1 MSPVALKERV
11 QARDRLAAQAEQIGL
26 ALHGEL
32 LQALERGDVPRAAET
47 ARRNDAQL
55 RALAENLRI
64 YQAELRAQ
72 AEELLA
78 AQQRNEQMLTR
89 FAALFAG
96 LPVGALLVSD
106 GGEVLEF
113 NATAGRDFDLDGR
126 AAASRFLHRLVAP
139 QAYQERVA
147 PALHEARGSG
157 AGRVEDI
164 EFLGAGRRFVGD
176 LHIARLPGLER
187 GGGQFAV
194 VVIDRTDSLQALH
207 ALKDAS
213 LALAASEAF
222 LADAARVARTGG
234 WELAIRPR
242 RWRWSREL
250 RELLGVPPGEVLAP
264 ASLEGLLA
272 LTAAH
277 DRPLLAAAFAAAE
290 SGQPFDIEIDMLTA
304 AGQRWRARV
313 IGHADGDGAAVP
325 RVSGVFQDIS
335 SQHLAH
341 RRIDDLG
348 ERLSMANEAGGIG
361 VFDWQRAAGELLL
374 DDRLRA
380 LLGLAQAGDP
390 GRADDLPRDLR
401 TLLHDHLD
409 PGARVQFDA
418 ALERLLEAQEPM
430 HVELL
435 LANPGGEPERWLHV
449 TARAHADADGR
460 VGRVVGCAW
469 DSSPE
474 HEAARLVAAKEAAE
488 AASRAKSAFLS
499 RMSHE
504 LRTPLN
510 AILGFAQ
517 LMRME
522 AEGGDLVLKPHRVA
536 LIETAARHLLDLIN
550 EVLDVSRVE
559 SGRVEVQLERFDLVP
574 VVAEALPLVQGLA
587 DRLGVQ
593 LFDTLAGG
601 APCWVMGDRLRL
613 KEVLI
618 NLLSNAVKYNR
629 PQGSVEV
636 SAYTEDGNAGTSDEA
651 AVVLKVLDTGVG
663 LDDGQQA
670 QLFQPFNRA
679 GAEASGIEGTGMGLF
694 VCRRF
699 VELMGGRI
707 ELKSAPGVGTT
718 VLVRLNAPAR

>member
-126 AAASRFLHRLVAP
+126 TAASRFLHRLVAP

-250 RELLGVPPGEVLAP
+250 RELLGVPLGEVLAP

-290 SGQPFDIEIDMLTA
+290 GGQPFDIEIDMLTA
-304 AGQRWRARV
+304 GGHPWRARV

-361 VFDWQRAAGELLL
+361 VFDWQRAAGELVL

-380 LLGLAQAGDP
+380 LLGLDAQAQ
-390 GRADDLPRDLR
+390 PRELGV
-401 TLLHDHLD
+401 LLHDHLD
-409 PGARVQFDA
+409 ADARAMFDA
-418 ALERLLEAQEPM
+418 ALTRLLEAQEPM

-435 LANPGGEPERWLHV
+435 RASPDGEAERWLHV
-449 TARAHADADGR
+449 TARAHVDADGR
-460 VGRVVGCAW
+460 VVRVVGCAW

-474 HEAARLVAAKEAAE
+474 HEAARLRAAKDSAE
-488 AASRAKSAFLS
+488 SASRAKSAFLS

-550 EVLDVSRVE
+550 EVLDVSRIE
-559 SGRVEVQLERFDLVP
+559 SGRVEVQFERFDLVP

-601 APCWVMGDRLRL
+601 ASCWVMGDRLRL

-629 PQGSVEV
+629 PQGSVEI
-636 SAYTEDGNAGTSDEA
+636 SAYTEDGQAGAADDA

-707 ELKSAPGVGTT
+707 ELRSAPGVGTT
-718 VLVRLNAPAR
+718 VLVRLNAPVR